1 MTTLSIFLTQL
12 FHGKVAILMVSFF
25 ADFVKFHNI
34 MNRQWQVRHL
44 TPRKESTGNN
54 DVLRDYLNGCNI
66 EQVA

>member
-1 MTTLSIFLTQL
+1 
-12 FHGKVAILMVSFF
+12 
-25 ADFVKFHNI
+25 

-54 DVLRDYLNGCNI
+54 DVLRDYLKGCNI